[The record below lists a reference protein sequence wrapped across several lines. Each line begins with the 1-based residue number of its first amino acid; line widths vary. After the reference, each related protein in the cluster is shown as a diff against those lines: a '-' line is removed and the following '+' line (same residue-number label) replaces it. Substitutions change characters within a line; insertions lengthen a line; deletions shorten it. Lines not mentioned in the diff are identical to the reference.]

1 MKQTPKNPKIE
12 KKKFLDEE
20 SQELGKENFSLDE
33 KLFMKPIPKAP
44 KVEKKKFLDEEGQE
58 LKRENLFLDIS
69 QITINSEETSNQT
82 FEFSLLGEL
91 EEKPDYQEELE
102 EKFDFLMN
110 NYFGY
115 KEGKLNKIRNIL
127 KDRFSDEA
135 LSKLP
140 IENCEKLSN
149 FAKIISEEFNSII
162 NYIQKNTKDDNT
174 ELDCDYARG
183 YMGEFEVIREK
194 IDNYKDSK
202 KPNDDSYEIIL
213 AKEDSLSLDS
223 NADFDKLMEELN
235 QIAGVTNNRIP
246 GKNPKT
252 AKTDQLEKKWLNK
265 SSII

>member
-1 MKQTPKNPKIE
+1 MKQTPKNPNIE

-115 KEGKLNKIRNIL
+115 KEGKQ
-127 KDRFSDEA
+127 D
-135 LSKLP
+135 
-140 IENCEKLSN
+140 
-149 FAKIISEEFNSII
+149 
-162 NYIQKNTKDDNT
+162 
-174 ELDCDYARG
+174 
-183 YMGEFEVIREK
+183 
-194 IDNYKDSK
+194 K
-202 KPNDDSYEIIL
+202 KYF
-213 AKEDSLSLDS
+213 KRSL
-223 NADFDKLMEELN
+223 F
-235 QIAGVTNNRIP
+235 
-246 GKNPKT
+246 
-252 AKTDQLEKKWLNK
+252 
-265 SSII
+265 